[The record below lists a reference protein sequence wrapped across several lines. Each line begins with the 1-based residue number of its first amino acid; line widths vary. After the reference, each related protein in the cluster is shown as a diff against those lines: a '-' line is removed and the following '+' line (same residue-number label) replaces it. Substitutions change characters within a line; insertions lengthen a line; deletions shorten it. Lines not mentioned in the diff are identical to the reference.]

1 MFYVNHKFSYMYI
14 SMTTIAV
21 LPDQRCFLQPGCADI
36 DNFQFVTGFR
46 FFCLGFPIYPEKQ
59 ARIC

>member
-21 LPDQRCFLQPGCADI
+21 LPDQRCFLQPVCADI
-36 DNFQFVTGFR
+36 DNFQFVTGF
-46 FFCLGFPIYPEKQ
+46 
-59 ARIC
+59 